1 MGKAE
6 RLAAW
11 RGPRTE
17 ELTLPSGLTVTVRR
31 VMLLDVVADGQ
42 LPKPLL
48 GMVDEIQ
55 KAGKVQ
61 FAVSELAQYM
71 PLIDATVG
79 QAIVDPPLAAEP
91 DDEHLAL
98 SELPAND
105 RLAIFNWMNAPAAV
119 LAPFRA
125 EQGGAVAAAPGGAD
139 VQQPAERTA
148 GDRERL
154 AGVPGGRGGDE
165 PGQPGGEH
173 DGGREADSG

>member
-31 VMLLDVVADGQ
+31 VTLLDVVADGQ

-98 SELPAND
+98 S
-105 RLAIFNWMNAPAAV
+105 
-119 LAPFRA
+119 
-125 EQGGAVAAAPGGAD
+125 
-139 VQQPAERTA
+139 
-148 GDRERL
+148 
-154 AGVPGGRGGDE
+154 
-165 PGQPGGEH
+165 
-173 DGGREADSG
+173 